1 MTLDEFVITYDGQQ
15 VEFDGAF
22 FYQCVD
28 LVEQY
33 MQDVLGLQVQTGLGN
48 AHAYYDDFYNIPFLY
63 NNFDR
68 ITYDGNDI
76 PLKR

>member
-1 MTLDEFVITYDGQQ
+1 MTLDQFVATYNNQQ
-15 VEFDGAF
+15 VEFDGAYL
-22 FYQCVD
+22 YQCVD

-33 MQDVLGLQVQTGLGN
+33 MQDVLGLVVVTGIGN
-48 AHAYYDDFYNIPFLY
+48 AHAYYDNFYNTPFLY

-68 ITYDGNDI
+68 ITYDGNNI